1 MIRCFLRCCNIVL
14 ALACC
19 LGVLH
24 GEHRLALTGGD
35 HVLFLHSLHQGHG
48 MSRLIENS
56 ITTTMKAKGAFVF
69 SREHLGGER
78 CFEEGYDA
86 ELVALFKAKYRG
98 FAPKLIFCLGDE
110 AMSLCRQHPSLF
122 EGRPIVFICDEVF
135 DPALCRDLEHRTAVV
150 DVCYSGE
157 RLLSLVGHLQ
167 GQASEL
173 VLLRGPTLRSD
184 HFVNELISVNRKQ
197 LGPPHSIIELS
208 SPDWLERVGDLQ
220 PRAALIFTCLSFEG
234 VNHVDLSRLIVERS
248 RAPCYGIYEE
258 QLGLGFV
265 GGLVMSLKQQGVLAA
280 ELGLRCL
287 SPEPPLGQSDVTVI
301 KLNAKEVCVPSSLD
315 ARMLPWQE
323 LPSSISLWR
332 HENRDDRAKRWLVLL
347 TLLISCGIV
356 FTVCLGVLLRY
367 CDGLSFCK
375 WVLLGLSFYGVTAM
389 MIVALWQSLIV
400 FFAPKLEGS
409 WLGQLALMTA
419 LGTAL
424 VVMTIMFYK
433 LFKWKCDVFF
443 DRARSA
449 IRSWAR
455 EKDEFATNSMPK
467 EITEM
472 VDHACDHLKSQGL
485 CLEESLAEKHKSD
498 AENEH
503 LIAVHKRVKVEVRRH
518 IESILASGRDL
529 GRSESERVLIIR
541 QKKAVIERECTRLV
555 KVMSEFAGDISKE
568 KDRMERQ
575 NFERKRGLVDP

>member
-1 MIRCFLRCCNIVL
+1 VLAFGCVLGLLHGENRL
-14 ALACC
+14 ALA
-19 LGVLH
+19 G
-24 GEHRLALTGGD
+24 AD
-35 HVLFLHSLHQGHG
+35 HVLFLHSLHQDHG
-48 MSRLIENS
+48 MSRHIESS
-56 ITTTMKAKGAFVF
+56 ITATMKAKGTFVF
-69 SREHLGGER
+69 SREHLDGER

-98 FAPKLIFCLGDE
+98 LAPKLIFCLGDE

-122 EGRPIVFICDEVF
+122 QNRPIVFICDEVF
-135 DPALCRDLEHRTAVV
+135 DSALCRGLEHRTAVV

-173 VLLRGPTLRSD
+173 VFLRGPNLRSD
-184 HFVNELISVNRKQ
+184 HFVNELVLVNRKH

-208 SPDWLERVGDLQ
+208 SPDWLERVEALQ
-220 PRAALIFTCLSFEG
+220 PRAALIFTCLSFEDM
-234 VNHVDLSRLIVERS
+234 NHVEVSRLTVERS
-248 RAPCYGIYEE
+248 RAPCYGLYEE

-265 GGLVMSLKQQGVLAA
+265 GGLVVSLSQQGALAA
-280 ELGLRCL
+280 ELGLKCL
-287 SPEPPLGQSDVTVI
+287 SSEPPLGQSDVMVT
-301 KLNAKEVCVPSSLD
+301 KLNAKEVCVPLSLE

-332 HENRDDRAKRWLVLL
+332 HEHRDEGAKSWLVLL
-347 TLLISCGIV
+347 TLLISSAIA
-356 FTVCLGVLLRY
+356 FTVCLIVSLKY

-389 MIVALWQSLIV
+389 MIVALWQGLST
-400 FFAPKLEGS
+400 FFFPKLEGS

-424 VVMTIMFYK
+424 VVLSIMFYK

-449 IRSWAR
+449 IGAWAR
-455 EKDEFATNSMPK
+455 EKDGLATNPMPK
-467 EITEM
+467 EIADI
-472 VDHACDHLKSQGL
+472 VDHACDHLKAQGL

-529 GRSESERVLIIR
+529 GRSESERVLTIR
-541 QKKAVIERECTRLV
+541 EKKAVIERECTRLV